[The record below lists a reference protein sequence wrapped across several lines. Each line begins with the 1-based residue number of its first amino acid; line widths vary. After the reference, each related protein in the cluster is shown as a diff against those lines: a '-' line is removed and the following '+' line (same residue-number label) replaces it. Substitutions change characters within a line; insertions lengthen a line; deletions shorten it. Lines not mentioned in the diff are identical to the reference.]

1 MAIDVKN
8 KITATIGSVPG
19 TTATVEETPVI
30 QLSTSN
36 PIYRGP
42 KGDKG
47 DKGDIG
53 PIGLTGATGPQG
65 IQGPIGP
72 KGDKGDKGDIGPQG
86 IQGIPG
92 EVGPQG
98 PKGDKGDKGDDGF
111 ILFEELTP
119 EQKEELRGPQ
129 GIQGKQ
135 GPIGPQGPQGPRGPA
150 GKDGRDGID
159 GEPGPAGKDGAQGP
173 QGEPGPS
180 GVYVG
185 TDTPTGE
192 VNVWID
198 PSGEANV
205 PESGGGIGKE
215 VILVPM
221 SLGNTPMDQQ
231 IKQRTFKNKIKE
243 AIKNGIK
250 NYIFILDTNDESVIL
265 NAEYDTNKITFSYTH
280 STTGLHNYKVYYATI
295 SVSDLDKLEN
305 RMLFENTP
313 ILTADNYNNYLPSGG
328 GSWSYV
334 SVDSSQAYI
343 GDYTT
348 HIKLLYTYDAYDG
361 VIDLSLPYN
370 ERGFTNAYNEF
381 AGGCVY
387 GNSEII
393 PIKVKNEYGSITL
406 VDARYGSEF
415 GAHIRGYYYWQE

>member
-47 DKGDIG
+47 DQGERGIPGDRGPQGEPGPMGPQGPAGPKGEQG
-53 PIGLTGATGPQG
+53 PKGEDGFIKFEELTAEQREQLRGPQG
-65 IQGPIGP
+65 IQGERGPQGEVGPIGP
-72 KGDKGDKGDIGPQG
+72 AGPQG

-92 EVGPQG
+92 ERG
-98 PKGDKGDKGDDGF
+98 KDGA
-111 ILFEELTP
+111 
-119 EQKEELRGPQ
+119 
-129 GIQGKQ
+129 
-135 GPIGPQGPQGPRGPA
+135 IGPQGPAGADGAQGEVGPRGEQGPQGETGPQGPMGPQGEAGPA
-150 GKDGRDGID
+150 
-159 GEPGPAGKDGAQGP
+159 GPAGKDGAQGP

-250 NYIFILDTNDESVIL
+250 NYIFILDTTDESVVL
-265 NAEYDTNKITFSYTH
+265 NAEYDTNRITFSYTH

-295 SVSDLDKLEN
+295 YESDLDKLES
-305 RMLFENTP
+305 RFLFENTP
-313 ILTADNYNNYLPSGG
+313 VLTADNYYNY
-328 GSWSYV
+328 
-334 SVDSSQAYI
+334 I
-343 GDYTT
+343 
-348 HIKLLYTYDAYDG
+348 
-361 VIDLSLPYN
+361 
-370 ERGFTNAYNEF
+370 
-381 AGGCVY
+381 
-387 GNSEII
+387 
-393 PIKVKNEYGSITL
+393 
-406 VDARYGSEF
+406 
-415 GAHIRGYYYWQE
+415 